1 MPFKILTQIYF
12 CSSFAFN
19 SVLINGSFPFHYP
32 LPLCSL
38 YYKNANKINPGISW
52 ALVRAAEKARAETQP
67 ELSMKESPRAVH
79 LVRIQH
85 VHYLGEWRNSHIK
98 KKIFECIIDYGDHL
112 LITENP
118 EDPVRVMEVWNRQ
131 SLTLLSSVCVCGHTG
146 VGGAYKGAMQ
156 IYVSLL
162 DNGQSCCICIHKV
175 FPLKL
180 CVVSTNS
187 VWSQSLTTFVG
198 LWVFL

>member
-19 SVLINGSFPFHYP
+19 SVLINDSFPFHYP
-32 LPLCSL
+32 LPLCSQ
-38 YYKNANKINPGISW
+38 YYKNANKINPDISW

-67 ELSMKESPRAVH
+67 ELSMKQSPRAVH

-85 VHYLGEWRNSHIK
+85 VRYLGEWRNSHIK
-98 KKIFECIIDYGDHL
+98 KKDFFECIIHYGDHL

-131 SLTLLSSVCVCGHTG
+131 SLILLSSVCACGHTG
-146 VGGAYKGAMQ
+146 VGGACKGAMQ
-156 IYVSLL
+156 ICV
-162 DNGQSCCICIHKV
+162 C
-175 FPLKL
+175 L
-180 CVVSTNS
+180 CWIMAGAAISVLIRLFLWNS
-187 VWSQSLTTFVG
+187 VWSPQTRYDHN
-198 LWVFL
+198 LWPLL